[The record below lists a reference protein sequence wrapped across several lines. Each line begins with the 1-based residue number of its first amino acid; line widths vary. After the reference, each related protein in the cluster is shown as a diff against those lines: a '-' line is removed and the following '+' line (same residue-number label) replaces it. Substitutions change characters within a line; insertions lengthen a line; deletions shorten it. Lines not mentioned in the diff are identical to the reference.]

1 MYDLILKNCNIVNEG
16 SIFESDIAIKNSRIE
31 LISKEIDSESKK
43 VIDIGGK
50 HVIPGLIDD
59 QVHFREPGLTHKGE
73 IATESKAGLA
83 GGVTSYFEMPN
94 VNPTT
99 TTNEN
104 LTKKFELAST
114 RSLSNYSFHLG
125 GSNTNIEEIKKVDIN
140 QAAALKVFMGAS
152 TGEMLVDS
160 IDALDDI
167 FNYSPLIVVTHC
179 EDPQRVTDNEK
190 LFFEKYGNDLSAEH
204 HHLIR
209 DVESC
214 YLSSSLAVDL
224 AKKYDSD
231 LHVFHLTTEKEM
243 ELFTAGKID
252 GKKITAEVCV
262 HHMYFNE
269 SRYADLGNQ
278 IKCNPSIKYESDR
291 LALINALLTD
301 KIDIIATDH
310 APHTWEEKNQ
320 SYSKAPAGLPL
331 VQHGMQILMD
341 FYHQD
346 ILSLETIVQKTSH
359 NVANRFQVKERGYIR
374 EGYYADLAVL
384 DIDKPY
390 TVSNDNILYKCGWSP
405 FNGHTFQS
413 SIFMTIVNGNIAF
426 TDGQVAE
433 DLPFGM
439 QIELSLIHI

>member
-291 LALINALLTD
+291 LALINALLKD

-426 TDGQVAE
+426 TDGQVVE

-439 QIELSLIHI
+439 QIEFDR

>member
-1 MYDLILKNCNIVNEG
+1 MYDLILKNCKIVNENNTL
-16 SIFESDIAIKNSRIE
+16 ESDIAIKNNRIE
-31 LISKEIDSESKK
+31 LIGSDINAESSE
-43 VIDIGGK
+43 VVDVNGRY
-50 HVIPGLIDD
+50 VIPGLIDD

-125 GSNTNIEEIKKVDIN
+125 ASNTNIEEIKKVDIN

-167 FNYSPLIVVTHC
+167 FHYSPLIVVTHC
-179 EDPQRVTDNEK
+179 EDQKTIVDNEK
-190 LFFEKYGNDLSAEH
+190 LFYEKFGNDLSAEQ

-209 DVESC
+209 NVESC
-214 YLSSSLAVDL
+214 YLSSSLAVSL

-243 ELFTAGKID
+243 DLFTSGGVI

-262 HHMYFNE
+262 HHMHFNE
-269 SRYADLGNQ
+269 SYYSELGNQ
-278 IKCNPSIKYESDR
+278 IKCNPSIKEESDR
-291 LALINALLTD
+291 LALIKALHEN

-310 APHTWEEKNQ
+310 APHTWDEKMRD
-320 SYSKAPAGLPL
+320 YRDAPAGLPL
-331 VQHGMQILMD
+331 VQHGLQILMD

-346 ILSLETIVQKTSH
+346 ILSLETIVEKTSH
-359 NVANRFQVKERGYIR
+359 NVAKRFQVKDRGYVR
-374 EGYYADLAVL
+374 EGYYADLAIL

-390 TVSNDNILYKCGWSP
+390 TVSEENILYKCGWSP
-405 FNGHTFQS
+405 FSGKTFNS
-413 SIFMTIVNGNIAF
+413 SIYMTIVNGHIAF
-426 TDGQVAE
+426 KDGQVNE
-433 DLPFGM
+433 NIPFGM
-439 QIELSLIHI
+439 QIEFDR

>member
-16 SIFESDIAIKNSRIE
+16 SISESDIAIKNSRIE
-31 LISKEIDSESKK
+31 LISKQIDSESKK

-179 EDPQRVTDNEK
+179 EDPQRVTDNEE

-426 TDGQVAE
+426 TDGQVVE

-439 QIELSLIHI
+439 QIEFDR

>member
-1 MYDLILKNCNIVNEG
+1 MYDLILKNCKIVNENK
-16 SIFESDIAIKNSRIE
+16 ILESDIAIKNNRIE
-31 LISKEIDSESKK
+31 LIASDINAESSE
-43 VIDIGGK
+43 VIDVNGRY
-50 HVIPGLIDD
+50 VIPGLIDD

-125 GSNTNIEEIKKVDIN
+125 ASNTNIEEIKKVDIN

-167 FNYSPLIVVTHC
+167 FHYSPLIVVTHC
-179 EDPQRVTDNEK
+179 EDQKTIVDNEK
-190 LFFEKYGNDLSAEH
+190 LFYEKFGNNLSAEQ

-209 DVESC
+209 NVESC
-214 YLSSSLAVDL
+214 YLSSSLAVSL

-243 ELFTAGKID
+243 DLFTSGDVI

-262 HHMYFNE
+262 HHMHFNDSYYSE
-269 SRYADLGNQ
+269 LGNQ
-278 IKCNPSIKYESDR
+278 IKCNPSIKEESDR
-291 LALINALLTD
+291 LALIKALHD
-301 KIDIIATDH
+301 NKIDIIATDH
-310 APHTWEEKNQ
+310 APHTWDEKM
-320 SYSKAPAGLPL
+320 SDYRDAPAGLPL
-331 VQHGMQILMD
+331 VQHGLQILMD

-346 ILSLETIVQKTSH
+346 ILSLETIVEKTSH
-359 NVANRFQVKERGYIR
+359 NVAKRFQIKDRGYVR
-374 EGYYADLAVL
+374 EGYYADLAIL
-384 DIDKPY
+384 DIDKSY
-390 TVSNDNILYKCGWSP
+390 TVSEENILYKCGWSP
-405 FNGHTFQS
+405 FSGKTFNS
-413 SIFMTIVNGNIAF
+413 SIYMTIVNGYVAF
-426 TDGQVAE
+426 KDGQVSE
-433 DLPFGM
+433 NLPFGM
-439 QIELSLIHI
+439 QIEFDR

>member
-16 SIFESDIAIKNSRIE
+16 TIFESDIAIKNSRIE
-31 LISKEIDSESKK
+31 LISKEIDSESKR
-43 VIDIGGK
+43 VIDIDGK

-179 EDPQRVTDNEK
+179 EDPQRITDNEK
-190 LFFEKYGNDLSAEH
+190 LFFEKYGNDLSAEQ

-214 YLSSSLAVDL
+214 YLSSSLAVSL
-224 AKKYDSD
+224 AKKYDAD

-243 ELFTAGKID
+243 ELFTQGEID

-269 SRYADLGNQ
+269 SYYAELGNQ
-278 IKCNPSIKYESDR
+278 IKCNPSIKEESDR
-291 LALINALLTD
+291 LALIKALHD
-301 KIDIIATDH
+301 NKIDIIATDH
-310 APHTWEEKNQ
+310 APHTWDEKMMKYQ
-320 SYSKAPAGLPL
+320 DAPAGLPL
-331 VQHGMQILMD
+331 VQHGLQILME
-341 FYHQD
+341 FYDQD
-346 ILSLETIVQKTSH
+346 ILSLETIVEKTSH
-359 NVANRFQVKERGYIR
+359 NVAKRFQVKDRGFIR
-374 EGYYADLAVL
+374 EGYYADLAVV
-384 DIDKPY
+384 DIDKNY
-390 TVSNDNILYKCGWSP
+390 EVTKENILYKCAWSP
-405 FNGHTFQS
+405 FMGKTFKSSVHMTICNGH
-413 SIFMTIVNGNIAF
+413 IAF
-426 TDGQVAE
+426 QDGQVNK
-433 DLPFGM
+433 DIPFGM
-439 QIELSLIHI
+439 QIAFDR

>member
-1 MYDLILKNCNIVNEG
+1 MYDLILKNCRIVNE
-16 SIFESDIAIKNSRIE
+16 SKTLESDIAIKNNRIE
-31 LISKEIDSESKK
+31 LIGSDINAESSE
-43 VIDIGGK
+43 VIDVNGRY
-50 HVIPGLIDD
+50 VIPGLIDD

-125 GSNTNIEEIKKVDIN
+125 ASNTNIEEIKKVDIN

-167 FNYSPLIVVTHC
+167 FHYSPLIVVTHC
-179 EDPQRVTDNEK
+179 EDQKTIVDNEK
-190 LFFEKYGNDLSAEH
+190 LFYEKFGNDLSAEQ

-209 DVESC
+209 NVESC
-214 YLSSSLAVDL
+214 YLSSSLAVSL

-243 ELFTAGKID
+243 DLFTSGDVI

-262 HHMYFNE
+262 HHMHFNDSYYSE
-269 SRYADLGNQ
+269 LGNQ
-278 IKCNPSIKYESDR
+278 IKCNPSIKEESDR
-291 LALINALLTD
+291 LALIKALHD
-301 KIDIIATDH
+301 NKIDIIATDH
-310 APHTWEEKNQ
+310 APHTWDEKM
-320 SYSKAPAGLPL
+320 SDYRDAPAGLPL
-331 VQHGMQILMD
+331 VQHGLQILMD

-346 ILSLETIVQKTSH
+346 ILSLETIVEKTSH
-359 NVANRFQVKERGYIR
+359 NVAKRFQVKDRGYIR
-374 EGYYADLAVL
+374 EGYYADLAIL

-390 TVSNDNILYKCGWSP
+390 TVSEENILYKCGWSP
-405 FNGHTFQS
+405 FSGKTFNS
-413 SIFMTIVNGNIAF
+413 SIYMTIVNGHIAF
-426 TDGQVAE
+426 KDGQVNE
-433 DLPFGM
+433 NIPFGM
-439 QIELSLIHI
+439 QIEFDR

>member
-1 MYDLILKNCNIVNEG
+1 MYDLILKNCKIVNENNTL
-16 SIFESDIAIKNSRIE
+16 ESDIAIKNNRIE
-31 LISKEIDSESKK
+31 LIGSDINAESSD
-43 VIDIGGK
+43 VVDVNGRY
-50 HVIPGLIDD
+50 VTPGLIDD

-125 GSNTNIEEIKKVDIN
+125 ASNTNIEEIKKVDIN

-167 FNYSPLIVVTHC
+167 FHYSPLIVVTHC
-179 EDPQRVTDNEK
+179 EDQKTIVDNEK
-190 LFFEKYGNDLSAEH
+190 LFYEKFGNDLSAEQ

-209 DVESC
+209 NVESC
-214 YLSSSLAVDL
+214 YLSSSLAVSL

-243 ELFTAGKID
+243 DLFTSGDVI

-262 HHMYFNE
+262 HHMHFNDSYYSE
-269 SRYADLGNQ
+269 LGNQ
-278 IKCNPSIKYESDR
+278 IKCNPSIKEESDR
-291 LALINALLTD
+291 LALIKALHD
-301 KIDIIATDH
+301 NKIDIIATDH
-310 APHTWEEKNQ
+310 APHTWDEKM
-320 SYSKAPAGLPL
+320 SDYRDAPAGLPL
-331 VQHGMQILMD
+331 VQHGLQILMD

-346 ILSLETIVQKTSH
+346 ILSLETIVEKTSH
-359 NVANRFQVKERGYIR
+359 NVAKRFQVKDRGYIR
-374 EGYYADLAVL
+374 EGYYADLAIL

-390 TVSNDNILYKCGWSP
+390 TVSEENILYKCGWSP
-405 FNGHTFQS
+405 FSGKTFNS
-413 SIFMTIVNGNIAF
+413 SIYMTIVNGHVAF
-426 TDGQVAE
+426 KDGQITE
-433 DLPFGM
+433 NLPFGM
-439 QIELSLIHI
+439 QIEFDR

>member
-1 MYDLILKNCNIVNEG
+1 MYDLILKNCNIVNENT
-16 SIFESDIAIKNSRIE
+16 IIESDIAIKNNRIE
-31 LISKEIDSESKK
+31 LIANSIDSKAK
-43 VIDIGGK
+43 NIKDVNGRF
-50 HVIPGLIDD
+50 VIPGLIDD
-59 QVHFREPGLTHKGE
+59 QVHFREPGLTHKGD

-125 GSNTNIEEIKKVDIN
+125 GSNTNIEEIKQVDIN

-167 FNYSPLIVVTHC
+167 FHYSPLTVVTHC
-179 EDPQRVTDNEK
+179 EDPQRVKDNEK
-190 LFFEKYGNDLSAEH
+190 LFYDKYGSDLSAEH

-214 YLSSSLAVDL
+214 YLSSSLAVAL
-224 AKKYDSD
+224 AKKYDAN
-231 LHVFHLTTEKEM
+231 LHVFHLTTAKEM
-243 ELFTAGKID
+243 DLFSPGPVD

-269 SRYADLGNQ
+269 SYYAQLGNQ
-278 IKCNPSIKYESDR
+278 IKCNPSIKDESDR
-291 LALINALLTD
+291 LALIKALKED
-301 KIDIIATDH
+301 KIDIIASDH
-310 APHTWEEKNQ
+310 APHTWDEKMMKYQ
-320 SYSKAPAGLPL
+320 DAPAGLPL
-331 VQHGMQILMD
+331 VQHELQILMD
-341 FYHQD
+341 FYNEG
-346 ILSLETIVQKTSH
+346 ILSLETIVEKTSH
-359 NVANRFQVKERGYIR
+359 NVAKRFQVKDRGYIR
-374 EGYYADLAVL
+374 EGYYADLAIL
-384 DIDKPY
+384 DIDKSY
-390 TVSNDNILYKCGWSP
+390 TVSEENILYKCGWSP
-405 FNGHTFQS
+405 FAGKTFNS
-413 SIFMTIVNGNIAF
+413 SIYMTIVNGHIAF
-426 TDGQVAE
+426 QDNQINQ

-439 QIELSLIHI
+439 QVEFDR

>member
-31 LISKEIDSESKK
+31 LISKGIDSESKK

-310 APHTWEEKNQ
+310 APHTWDEKMMKYQ
-320 SYSKAPAGLPL
+320 DAPAGLPL
-331 VQHGMQILMD
+331 VQHGLQILME
-341 FYHQD
+341 FYDQD
-346 ILSLETIVQKTSH
+346 ILSLETIVEKTSH
-359 NVANRFQVKERGYIR
+359 NVAKRFQVKDRGFIR
-374 EGYYADLAVL
+374 EGYYADLAVV
-384 DIDKPY
+384 DIDKNY
-390 TVSNDNILYKCGWSP
+390 EVTKENILYKCAWSP
-405 FNGHTFQS
+405 FMGKTFKSSVHMTICNGH
-413 SIFMTIVNGNIAF
+413 IAF
-426 TDGQVAE
+426 QDGQVNK
-433 DLPFGM
+433 DIPFGM
-439 QIELSLIHI
+439 QIEFDR

>member
-1 MYDLILKNCNIVNEG
+1 MYDLILKNCNIVNENT
-16 SIFESDIAIKNSRIE
+16 IIESDIAIKNNRIE
-31 LISKEIDSESKK
+31 LIANSIDSEAKNIED
-43 VIDIGGK
+43 VNGRF
-50 HVIPGLIDD
+50 VIPGLIDD
-59 QVHFREPGLTHKGE
+59 QVHFREPGLTHKGD

-125 GSNTNIEEIKKVDIN
+125 GSNTNIEEINQVDIN

-167 FNYSPLIVVTHC
+167 FHYSPLTVVTHC
-179 EDPQRVTDNEK
+179 EDPQRVKDNEK
-190 LFFEKYGNDLSAEH
+190 LFYDKYGSDLSAEH

-224 AKKYDSD
+224 AKKYDAN
-231 LHVFHLTTEKEM
+231 LHVFHLTTAKEM
-243 ELFTAGKID
+243 DLFSPGPVD

-269 SRYADLGNQ
+269 SYYAELGNQ
-278 IKCNPSIKYESDR
+278 IKCNPSIKDESDR
-291 LALINALLTD
+291 LALIKALKED
-301 KIDIIATDH
+301 KIDIIASDH
-310 APHTWEEKNQ
+310 APHTWDEKMMKYQ
-320 SYSKAPAGLPL
+320 DAPAGLPL
-331 VQHGMQILMD
+331 VQHELQILMD
-341 FYHQD
+341 FYNEG
-346 ILSLETIVQKTSH
+346 ILSLETIVEKTSH
-359 NVANRFQVKERGYIR
+359 NVAKRFQVKDRGYIR
-374 EGYYADLAVL
+374 EGYYADLAIL
-384 DIDKPY
+384 DIDKSY
-390 TVSNDNILYKCGWSP
+390 TVSEENILYKCGWSP
-405 FNGHTFQS
+405 FAGKTFNS
-413 SIFMTIVNGNIAF
+413 SIYMTIVNGHIAF
-426 TDGQVAE
+426 QDNQINQ

-439 QIELSLIHI
+439 QVEFDR

>member
-1 MYDLILKNCNIVNEG
+1 MYDLILKNCNIVNENT
-16 SIFESDIAIKNSRIE
+16 IIESDIAIKNNRIE
-31 LISKEIDSESKK
+31 LIANSIDSEAKNIED
-43 VIDIGGK
+43 VHGRF
-50 HVIPGLIDD
+50 VIPGLIDD
-59 QVHFREPGLTHKGE
+59 QVHFREPGLTHKGD

-125 GSNTNIEEIKKVDIN
+125 GSNTNIEEIKQVDIN

-167 FNYSPLIVVTHC
+167 FHYSPLTVVTHC
-179 EDPQRVTDNEK
+179 EDPQRVKDNEK
-190 LFFEKYGNDLSAEH
+190 LFYDKYGSELSAEH

-224 AKKYDSD
+224 AKKYDAN
-231 LHVFHLTTEKEM
+231 LHVFHLTTAKEM
-243 ELFTAGKID
+243 DLFSPGPVD
-252 GKKITAEVCV
+252 RKKITAEVCV

-269 SRYADLGNQ
+269 SYYAELGNQ
-278 IKCNPSIKYESDR
+278 IKCNPSIKDESDR
-291 LALINALLTD
+291 LALIKALKED
-301 KIDIIATDH
+301 KIDIIASDH
-310 APHTWEEKNQ
+310 APHTWDEKMMKYQ
-320 SYSKAPAGLPL
+320 DAPAGLPL
-331 VQHGMQILMD
+331 VQHELQILMD
-341 FYHQD
+341 FYNEG
-346 ILSLETIVQKTSH
+346 ILSLETIVEKTSH
-359 NVANRFQVKERGYIR
+359 NVAKRFQVKDRGYIR
-374 EGYYADLAVL
+374 EGYYADLAIL
-384 DIDKPY
+384 DIDKSY
-390 TVSNDNILYKCGWSP
+390 TVSEENILYKCGWSP
-405 FNGHTFQS
+405 FAGKTFNS
-413 SIFMTIVNGNIAF
+413 SIYMTIVNGHIAF
-426 TDGQVAE
+426 QDNQINQ

-439 QIELSLIHI
+439 QVEFDR

>member
-1 MYDLILKNCNIVNEG
+1 MYDLILKNCKIVNENNTL
-16 SIFESDIAIKNSRIE
+16 ESDIAIKNNRIE
-31 LISKEIDSESKK
+31 LIGSDINAESSD
-43 VIDIGGK
+43 VVDVNGRY
-50 HVIPGLIDD
+50 VIPGLIDD
-59 QVHFREPGLTHKGE
+59 QVHCREPGLTQKGE

-125 GSNTNIEEIKKVDIN
+125 ASNTNIEEIKKVDIN

-167 FNYSPLIVVTHC
+167 FHYSPLIVVTHC
-179 EDPQRVTDNEK
+179 EDQKTIVDNEK
-190 LFFEKYGNDLSAEH
+190 LFYEKFGNDLSAEQ

-209 DVESC
+209 NVESC
-214 YLSSSLAVDL
+214 YLSSSLAVSL

-243 ELFTAGKID
+243 DLFTSGDVI

-262 HHMYFNE
+262 HHMHFNDSYYSE
-269 SRYADLGNQ
+269 LGNQ
-278 IKCNPSIKYESDR
+278 IKCNPSIKEESDR
-291 LALINALLTD
+291 LALIKALHD
-301 KIDIIATDH
+301 NKIDIIATDH
-310 APHTWEEKNQ
+310 APHTWDEKM
-320 SYSKAPAGLPL
+320 SDYRDAPAGLPL
-331 VQHGMQILMD
+331 VQHGLQILMD

-346 ILSLETIVQKTSH
+346 ILSLETIVEKTSH
-359 NVANRFQVKERGYIR
+359 NVAKRFQVKDRGYIR
-374 EGYYADLAVL
+374 EGYYADLAIL

-390 TVSNDNILYKCGWSP
+390 TVSEENILYKCGWSP
-405 FNGHTFQS
+405 FSGKTFNS
-413 SIFMTIVNGNIAF
+413 SIYMTIVNGHVAF
-426 TDGQVAE
+426 KDGQITE
-433 DLPFGM
+433 NLPFGM
-439 QIELSLIHI
+439 QIEFDR

>member
-1 MYDLILKNCNIVNEG
+1 MYDLILKNCKIVNENNTL
-16 SIFESDIAIKNSRIE
+16 ESDIAIKNNRIE
-31 LISKEIDSESKK
+31 LIGSDINAESSD
-43 VIDIGGK
+43 VVDVNGRY
-50 HVIPGLIDD
+50 VIPGLIDD

-125 GSNTNIEEIKKVDIN
+125 ASNTNIEEIKKVDIN

-167 FNYSPLIVVTHC
+167 FHYSPLIVVTHC
-179 EDPQRVTDNEK
+179 EDQKTIVDNEK
-190 LFFEKYGNDLSAEH
+190 LFYEKFGNDLSAEQ

-209 DVESC
+209 NVESC
-214 YLSSSLAVDL
+214 YLSSSLAVSL

-243 ELFTAGKID
+243 DLFTSGDVI

-262 HHMYFNE
+262 HHMHFNE
-269 SRYADLGNQ
+269 SYYSELGNQ
-278 IKCNPSIKYESDR
+278 IKCNPSIKEESDR
-291 LALINALLTD
+291 LALIKALHEN

-310 APHTWEEKNQ
+310 APHTWDEKMRD
-320 SYSKAPAGLPL
+320 YRDAPAGLPL
-331 VQHGMQILMD
+331 VQHGLQILMD

-346 ILSLETIVQKTSH
+346 ILSLETIVEKTSH
-359 NVANRFQVKERGYIR
+359 NVAKRFQVKDRGYVR
-374 EGYYADLAVL
+374 EGYYADLAIL

-390 TVSNDNILYKCGWSP
+390 TVSEENILYKCGWSP
-405 FNGHTFQS
+405 FSGKTFNS
-413 SIFMTIVNGNIAF
+413 SIYMTIVNGHIAF
-426 TDGQVAE
+426 KDGQVNE
-433 DLPFGM
+433 NIPFGM
-439 QIELSLIHI
+439 QIEFDR

>member
-1 MYDLILKNCNIVNEG
+1 MYDLVLKNCRIVNE
-16 SIFESDIAIKNSRIE
+16 SKTLESDIAIKNNRIE
-31 LISKEIDSESKK
+31 LIGSDINAESSE
-43 VIDIGGK
+43 VIDVNGRY
-50 HVIPGLIDD
+50 VIPGLIDD

-125 GSNTNIEEIKKVDIN
+125 ASNTNIEEIKKVDIN

-167 FNYSPLIVVTHC
+167 FHYSPLIVVTHC
-179 EDPQRVTDNEK
+179 EDQKTIVDNEK
-190 LFFEKYGNDLSAEH
+190 LFYEKFGNDLSAEQ

-209 DVESC
+209 NVESC
-214 YLSSSLAVDL
+214 YLSSSLAVSL
-224 AKKYDSD
+224 AKKYDTD

-243 ELFTAGKID
+243 DLFTSGDVI

-262 HHMYFNE
+262 HHMHFNE
-269 SRYADLGNQ
+269 SYYSELGNQ
-278 IKCNPSIKYESDR
+278 IKCNPSIKEESDR
-291 LALINALLTD
+291 LALIKALHEN

-310 APHTWEEKNQ
+310 APHTWDEKMRD
-320 SYSKAPAGLPL
+320 YRDAPAGLPL
-331 VQHGMQILMD
+331 VQHGLQILMD

-346 ILSLETIVQKTSH
+346 ILSLETIVEKTSH
-359 NVANRFQVKERGYIR
+359 NVAKRFQVKDRGYVR
-374 EGYYADLAVL
+374 EGYYADLAIL

-390 TVSNDNILYKCGWSP
+390 TVSEENILYKCCWSTFSGKT
-405 FNGHTFQS
+405 FNS
-413 SIFMTIVNGNIAF
+413 SIYMTIVNGHIAF
-426 TDGQVAE
+426 KDGQVNE
-433 DLPFGM
+433 NIPFGM
-439 QIELSLIHI
+439 QIEFDR

>member
-1 MYDLILKNCNIVNEG
+1 MYDLILKNCNVVNENKK
-16 SIFESDIAIKNSRIE
+16 FESDIGIKNNRIE
-31 LISKEIDSESKK
+31 LIASNISSESKQ
-43 VIDIGGK
+43 VVDIEGR

-59 QVHFREPGLTHKGE
+59 QVHFREPGLTHKGT
-73 IATESKAGLA
+73 IATESRAGLA
-83 GGVTSYFEMPN
+83 GGVTSFFEMPN

-104 LTKKFELAST
+104 LTKKFQLASQK
-114 RSLSNYSFHLG
+114 SLSNYSFHLG
-125 GSNTNIEEIKKVDIN
+125 GSNTNIEEIKRVDIN

-160 IDALDDI
+160 LDALDDI

-179 EDPQRVTDNEK
+179 EDPQRVKDNEQ
-190 LFFEKYGNDLSAEH
+190 LFLEKHGTDLCAEH

-214 YLSSSLAVDL
+214 YLSSSLAVRL
-224 AKKYDSD
+224 AKKYDAD

-243 ELFTAGKID
+243 ELFTAGEID

-269 SRYADLGNQ
+269 SYYSELGNQ
-278 IKCNPSIKYESDR
+278 IKCNPSIKEESDR
-291 LALINALLTD
+291 LALIKALHD
-301 KIDIIATDH
+301 KKIDIIATDH
-310 APHTWEEKNQ
+310 APHTWEEKMM
-320 SYSKAPAGLPL
+320 SYPDAPAGLPL
-331 VQHGMQILMD
+331 VQHGLQILMD

-346 ILSLETIVQKTSH
+346 ILTLETIVEKTSH
-359 NVANRFQVKERGYIR
+359 NVAKRFQIKDRGYIR

-384 DIDKPY
+384 DLNKPY
-390 TVSNDNILYKCGWSP
+390 EVSKDNILYKCGWSP
-405 FNGHTFQS
+405 FSGKTFNS
-413 SIFMTIVNGNIAF
+413 SIYMTVINGYIAF
-426 TDGQVAE
+426 QDGQVKE

-439 QIELSLIHI
+439 QIEFDR

>member
-179 EDPQRVTDNEK
+179 EDPQRVTDNEE

-426 TDGQVAE
+426 TDGQVVE

-439 QIELSLIHI
+439 QIEFDR

>member
-1 MYDLILKNCNIVNEG
+1 MYDLILKNCKIVNENNTL
-16 SIFESDIAIKNSRIE
+16 ESDIAIKNNRIE
-31 LISKEIDSESKK
+31 LIGSDINAESSD
-43 VIDIGGK
+43 VVDVNGRY
-50 HVIPGLIDD
+50 VIPGLIDD

-125 GSNTNIEEIKKVDIN
+125 ASNTNIEEIKKVDIN

-167 FNYSPLIVVTHC
+167 FHYSPLIVVTHC
-179 EDPQRVTDNEK
+179 EDQKTIVDNEK
-190 LFFEKYGNDLSAEH
+190 LFYEKFGNDLSAEQ

-209 DVESC
+209 NVESC
-214 YLSSSLAVDL
+214 YLSSSLAVSL

-243 ELFTAGKID
+243 DLFTSGDVI

-262 HHMYFNE
+262 HHMHFND
-269 SRYADLGNQ
+269 SYYSDLGNQ
-278 IKCNPSIKYESDR
+278 IKCNPSIKEESDR
-291 LALINALLTD
+291 LALIKALHD
-301 KIDIIATDH
+301 NKIDIIATDH
-310 APHTWEEKNQ
+310 APHTWDEKM
-320 SYSKAPAGLPL
+320 SDYRDAPAGLPL
-331 VQHGMQILMD
+331 VQHGLQILMD

-346 ILSLETIVQKTSH
+346 ILSLETIVEKTSH
-359 NVANRFQVKERGYIR
+359 NVAKRFQVKDRGYIR
-374 EGYYADLAVL
+374 EGYYADLAIL

-390 TVSNDNILYKCGWSP
+390 TVSEENILYKCGWSP
-405 FNGHTFQS
+405 FSEKTFNS
-413 SIFMTIVNGNIAF
+413 SIYMTIVNGHVAF
-426 TDGQVAE
+426 KDGQITE
-433 DLPFGM
+433 NLPFGM
-439 QIELSLIHI
+439 QIEFDR

>member
-1 MYDLILKNCNIVNEG
+1 MYDIILKNCCIVNENK
-16 SIFESDIAIKNSRIE
+16 IIESDIAIKNQRVE
-31 LISKEIDSESKK
+31 LIASSIDSEAKE
-43 VIDIGGK
+43 VVEINGRY
-50 HVIPGLIDD
+50 VIPGLIDD

-83 GGVTSYFEMPN
+83 GGVTSFFEMPN

-114 RSLSNYSFHLG
+114 RAFSNYSFHLG
-125 GSNTNIEEIKKVDIN
+125 ASNTNIEEIKKVDIN

-152 TGEMLVDS
+152 FGEMLVDD
-160 IDALDDI
+160 INALDDI

-179 EDPQRVTDNEK
+179 EDQTTVKKNE
-190 LFFEKYGNDLSAEH
+190 EIYSAKYGENLSAKH

-209 DVESC
+209 DVDSC
-214 YLSSSLAVDL
+214 FLSSSLAVDL

-243 ELFTAGKID
+243 EHFTSGKVD

-278 IKCNPSIKYESDR
+278 IKCNPSIKFESDR
-291 LALINALLTD
+291 LALIDALLED

-320 SYSKAPAGLPL
+320 NYSKAPAGLPL

-341 FYHQD
+341 FYHQN

-359 NVANRFQVKERGYIR
+359 NVANRFQVKDRGYIR

-384 DIDKPY
+384 DLDIPY
-390 TVSNDNILYKCGWSP
+390 TVSKDNILYKCGWSP
-405 FNGHTFQS
+405 FDGHTFKS
-413 SIFMTIVNGNIAF
+413 SIFMTIVNGNVAF
-426 TDGQVAE
+426 KNGKVE
-433 DLPFGM
+433 ENLPNGM
-439 QIELSLIHI
+439 QIEFDR

>member
-43 VIDIGGK
+43 VTDIDGK
-50 HVIPGLIDD
+50 YVIPGLIDD

-179 EDPQRVTDNEK
+179 EDPQRVTDNEM

-426 TDGQVAE
+426 TDGQVVE

-439 QIELSLIHI
+439 QIEFDR

>member
-405 FNGHTFQS
+405 FNGYTFQS

-439 QIELSLIHI
+439 QIEFDR

>member
-16 SIFESDIAIKNSRIE
+16 TIFESDIAIKNSRIE
-31 LISKEIDSESKK
+31 LISKEIDSESKR
-43 VIDIGGK
+43 VIDIDGK

-190 LFFEKYGNDLSAEH
+190 LFFEKYGNDLSAEQ

-214 YLSSSLAVDL
+214 YLSSSLAVSL
-224 AKKYDSD
+224 AKKYDAD

-243 ELFTAGKID
+243 ELFTKGEID

-269 SRYADLGNQ
+269 SYYAELGNQ
-278 IKCNPSIKYESDR
+278 IKCNPSIKEESDR
-291 LALINALLTD
+291 LALIKALHD
-301 KIDIIATDH
+301 NKIDIIATDH
-310 APHTWEEKNQ
+310 APHTWDEKMMKYQ
-320 SYSKAPAGLPL
+320 DAPAGLPL
-331 VQHGMQILMD
+331 VQHGLQILME
-341 FYHQD
+341 FYDQD
-346 ILSLETIVQKTSH
+346 ILSLETIVEKTSH
-359 NVANRFQVKERGYIR
+359 NVAKRFQIKDRGFIR
-374 EGYYADLAVL
+374 EGYYADLAVV
-384 DIDKPY
+384 DIDKNY
-390 TVSNDNILYKCGWSP
+390 EVTKENILYKCAWSP
-405 FNGHTFQS
+405 FMGKTFKSSVHMTICNGH
-413 SIFMTIVNGNIAF
+413 IAF
-426 TDGQVAE
+426 QDGQVNK
-433 DLPFGM
+433 DIPFGM
-439 QIELSLIHI
+439 QIAFDR

>member
-1 MYDLILKNCNIVNEG
+1 MYDLILKNCKIVNENNTL
-16 SIFESDIAIKNSRIE
+16 ESDIAIKNNRIE
-31 LISKEIDSESKK
+31 LIGSDINAESSE
-43 VIDIGGK
+43 VVDVNGRY
-50 HVIPGLIDD
+50 VIPGLIDD

-125 GSNTNIEEIKKVDIN
+125 ASNTNIEEIKKVDIN

-167 FNYSPLIVVTHC
+167 FHYSPLIVVTHC
-179 EDPQRVTDNEK
+179 EDQKTIVDNEK
-190 LFFEKYGNDLSAEH
+190 LFYEKFGNDLSAEQ

-209 DVESC
+209 NVESC
-214 YLSSSLAVDL
+214 YLSSSLAVSL

-243 ELFTAGKID
+243 DLFTSGDVI

-262 HHMYFNE
+262 HHMHFNDSYYSE
-269 SRYADLGNQ
+269 LGNQ
-278 IKCNPSIKYESDR
+278 IKCNPSIKEESDR
-291 LALINALLTD
+291 LALIKALHD
-301 KIDIIATDH
+301 NKIDIIATDH
-310 APHTWEEKNQ
+310 APHTWDEKM
-320 SYSKAPAGLPL
+320 SDYRDAPAGLPL
-331 VQHGMQILMD
+331 VQHGLQILMD

-346 ILSLETIVQKTSH
+346 ILSLETIVEKTSH
-359 NVANRFQVKERGYIR
+359 NVAKRFQVKDRGYIR
-374 EGYYADLAVL
+374 EGYYADLAIL

-390 TVSNDNILYKCGWSP
+390 TVSEENILYKCGWSP
-405 FNGHTFQS
+405 FSGKTFNS
-413 SIFMTIVNGNIAF
+413 SIYMTIVNGHVAF
-426 TDGQVAE
+426 KDGQITE
-433 DLPFGM
+433 NLPFGM
-439 QIELSLIHI
+439 QIEFDR

>member
-43 VIDIGGK
+43 VTDIDGK
-50 HVIPGLIDD
+50 YVIPGLIDD

-346 ILSLETIVQKTSH
+346 IL
-359 NVANRFQVKERGYIR
+359 
-374 EGYYADLAVL
+374 
-384 DIDKPY
+384 
-390 TVSNDNILYKCGWSP
+390 
-405 FNGHTFQS
+405 
-413 SIFMTIVNGNIAF
+413 
-426 TDGQVAE
+426 
-433 DLPFGM
+433 
-439 QIELSLIHI
+439 